1 MEGNV
6 ESEEGQGVIPRS
18 VLAIFER
25 LQKGN
30 YSKSSVKVLYYY
42 SSDNSTKMNKL

>member
-18 VLAIFER
+18 VHTIFER
-25 LQKGN
+25 LEKGN
-30 YSKSSVKVLYYY
+30 YSKSSVKVL
-42 SSDNSTKMNKL
+42 